1 MFFVVIYVLVIYVY
15 IKKSDLSKK
24 IMILIIFSWFL
35 CEYHYFFCYPDPR
48 FLKWIRPN
56 EVDPGGVHYL
66 VLRLYIRILYDNVFE
81 KFHHIF

>member
-1 MFFVVIYVLVIYVY
+1 MFFDVIYVLVIYVY

-24 IMILIIFSWFL
+24 IMIFL
-35 CEYHYFFCYPDPR
+35 SFFLDFYVNITFFCYPDPR

-66 VLRLYIRILYDNVFE
+66 VLR
-81 KFHHIF
+81 